1 MTIFTSLAQARA
13 VLADW
18 RADYNTRRPHSALN
32 NRTPQE
38 FADRFRLA
46 HQAAGRHHINPR
58 NLSSTG

>member
-1 MTIFTSLAQARA
+1 LLNETIFTSLAQARA

-32 NRTPQE
+32 NHTPQE

-46 HQAAGRHHINPR
+46 HQAA
-58 NLSSTG
+58 